1 MIEFQDVSKQ
11 FTSRTTTNQAIDHIS
26 LKIQDNEIFGIIGES
41 GAGKSTLIRF
51 INGLEASDTGQ
62 VWVNGVNV
70 FELSNY
76 DLRAFRKD
84 ISMVF
89 QQYNLLNNKTVAEN
103 VALALEI
110 HHYDNPLSVEEVL
123 DFVGL
128 KDKMHN
134 YPNQLSGGQRQRVG
148 IARALVTRPKILLCD
163 EPTSALDAT
172 TTDEIV
178 QVLKRAH
185 KAFDMTLIMVTHELN
200 VIQSMCTRVA
210 ILEAG
215 RLVDV
220 LDVQPTETLETQK
233 SYYQRVVEV
242 LSHDE

>member
-51 INGLEASDTGQ
+51 INGLEAPNTGQ